1 MKKQSV
7 LLLFILSFALIL
19 SACSLPTS
27 TQETIPT
34 PIILVVTEAS
44 TPDIVGTLVAATMVA
59 FQQQSA
65 EQTAA
70 VPTATIELA
79 TATPS
84 ETATITAT
92 PTDVVSSLGTP
103 TWKDEFNVSK
113 SWYLQDDAYT
123 VIDIVDGSLVLTS
136 LQAATWT
143 GWSLHYNQLE
153 NFYLEG
159 KINLPTCNAAD
170 RYGLV
175 FRSPDYIQGYF
186 FGVSCNGQYN
196 LSMYNGSKFVT
207 IIPWTPSGAVLTGAN
222 AQNKVGVKAIGDK
235 ITLSINGT
243 ELQTITNA
251 DYKKGTFGAFIA
263 AVNTPGFT
271 LKMDDISYWTLP

>member
-1 MKKQSV
+1 M
-7 LLLFILSFALIL
+7 I
-19 SACSLPTS
+19 SACSLPS
-27 TQETIPT
+27 SAKETNPT
-34 PIILVVTEAS
+34 PIILIATEAS

-70 VPTATIELA
+70 VPTETIELA

-84 ETATITAT
+84 ETETTTAT

-103 TWKDEFNVSK
+103 TWKDDFNVSK
-113 SWYLQDDAYT
+113 SWYLQDDEYT
-123 VIDIVDGSLVLTS
+123 VIDISDGSLVMTS

-159 KINLPTCNAAD
+159 IINLPTCSAAD

-196 LSMYNGSKFVT
+196 LSLYNGSKFVA
-207 IIPWTPSGAVLTGAN
+207 IIPWTPSSAVLTGAN
-222 AQNKVGVKAIGDK
+222 AQNKLGVKAIGDK

-243 ELQTITNA
+243 ELQTITNS

-271 LKMDDISYWTLP
+271 LKMDEISYWTLP

>member
-1 MKKQSV
+1 MKKLSV
-7 LLLFILSFALIL
+7 LLLFFLSFALII
-19 SACSLPTS
+19 SACSLPS
-27 TQETIPT
+27 SAKETMPT
-34 PIILVVTEAS
+34 PIILIATEAT

-84 ETATITAT
+84 ETPTITAT

-113 SWYLQDDAYT
+113 SWYLQDDEYT
-123 VIDIVDGSLVLTS
+123 VIDIADGSLVMTS

-159 KINLPTCNAAD
+159 KINLPSCSAAD

-196 LSMYNGSKFVT
+196 LSLYNGSKFVT
-207 IIPWTPSGAVLTGAN
+207 IIPWTPSGAVLTGTN
-222 AQNKVGVKAIGDK
+222 AKNILGVKAIGDQ

-243 ELQTITNA
+243 ELQTITQS
-251 DYKKGTFGAFIA
+251 DYKKGTFGAFIC

-271 LKMDDISYWTLP
+271 LKMDEISYWTLP